1 MAKRRKE
8 DLESVRDFCD
18 RTYSG
23 AYGSKL
29 HVNTEKQFDPN
40 HFDLGYCYKFTEEGT
55 GVSIYQIVCAKL
67 GIPETDFRVMMHE
80 YGHIYL
86 GHLDGIHEELDQKI
100 CDLFQNRRN
109 ELVDSLNEKLGI
121 DFASSLID
129 RVIDDPQLNHSLHN
143 IAMDMEVNDS
153 VLSEE
158 DIEEMEADIS
168 STYPKYSKELSKF
181 LEEHEGEITEEQKK
195 ELQDKVKKMDDA
207 VKVKLI
213 LPNRYELSKG
223 VPFPGGLTYPDYL
236 LMIVQHLDQF
246 VKMLVSLKMGM
257 GLNGNVSMDDIKNM
271 LNNPKRDWKNA
282 TPEYKKGYQDALNDL
297 KNGNQQKQNRPQGG
311 QQQPGQQGPQ
321 IPGAGMPG
329 QQGQPMPGGGG
340 AGQQGQGQGQ
350 PQAGQGGGAGQGQG
364 QPQQG
369 QGAGH
374 GQGYDPQAEYDRG
387 YQDALNDAAQN
398 AGQGQGGQ
406 GDALG
411 QLLGEFFGKDGAGAD
426 GIGPWQ
432 DKPDHYT
439 ERRGIRDHDNQ
450 GRKEADHKRQVG
462 QIKAGGGIGCGSR
475 GGAEATREVDHEVD
489 AVDMALNEVI
499 RNMRHR
505 VIKLDTKKDLMRNY
519 NRGIVRSVI
528 APAVMR
534 KVTVSNEQKIVYLID
549 ISGSMDTLLVDRILK
564 AIKRNM
570 MHLSKGL
577 KYDIITWNTSLGEHI
592 KDINPRR
599 PVPRISYGG
608 GTMIADGIRYFRDN
622 YGPEATLIVISD
634 FEDNLEEWNEVEKKM
649 NGYLIYGFNY
659 GTNRWGRSSND
670 IPWKNLRLKNFYDKA
685 GN

>member
-8 DLESVRDFCD
+8 DLESLRDFCD
-18 RTYSG
+18 RSYSG

-29 HVNTEKQFDPN
+29 LVNTEKQFDPK
-40 HFDLGYCYKFTEEGT
+40 HFDLGYCYKFTEDGK
-55 GVSIYQIVCAKL
+55 SIYQIVCAQL
-67 GIPETDFRVMMHE
+67 GIPYTDFRVMMHE

-86 GHLDGIHEELDQKI
+86 GHLDGIHEQLDQRI
-100 CDLFQNRRN
+100 CTLFQDRRN
-109 ELVDSLNEKLGI
+109 ELVESLNEKLGI

-143 IAMDMEVNDS
+143 IAMDMEVNSS

-158 DIEEMEADIS
+158 DIDEMEKDIS
-168 STYPKYSKELSKF
+168 STYPKYSKELQDYLK
-181 LEEHEGEITEEQKK
+181 EHDEITDEQKK
-195 ELQDKVKKMDDA
+195 QLEDLVKKMDDA

-213 LPNRYELSKG
+213 LPCRYEISEG
-223 VPFPGGLTYPDYL
+223 VPFPDDLTYPDYL
-236 LMIVQHLDQF
+236 LLIVQHLDQF
-246 VKMLVSLKMGM
+246 VKMLVSLRMGK
-257 GLNGNVSMDDIKNM
+257 GLNGNVSLDDIRNM

-282 TPEYKKGYQDALNDL
+282 TKEYKQGYQDALNDL
-297 KNGNQQKQNRPQGG
+297 RNGNQRQQNRPQQG
-311 QQQPGQQGPQ
+311 QGNQQ
-321 IPGAGMPG
+321 G
-329 QQGQPMPGGGG
+329 QQGQPMNMPG
-340 AGQQGQGQGQ
+340 AGVPGQGQPGQGNNGSMSPGNAQGGQQPMQGQGQGVDVD
-350 PQAGQGGGAGQGQG
+350 PQNQGSSQ
-364 QPQQG
+364 
-369 QGAGH
+369 

-387 YQDALNDAAQN
+387 YQDALNDAAGN
-398 AGQGQGGQ
+398 GQGQGQ
-406 GDALG
+406 GDPLS
-411 QLLGEFFGKDGAGAD
+411 QLLGDFFGDKDGGLAGNL
-426 GIGPWQ
+426 GPWQ
-432 DKPDHYT
+432 DKPEHYT
-439 ERRGIRDHDNQ
+439 ERRGIRDLDHNTKS
-450 GRKEADHKRQVG
+450 REEADRKREVG
-462 QIKAGGGIGCGSR
+462 QIKAGGGVSCGDR
-475 GGAEATREVDHEVD
+475 GGPDVTREVDKEAD

-549 ISGSMDTLLVDRILK
+549 ISGSMDTALVDRILK

-577 KYDIITWNTSLGEHI
+577 KYDIITWSTHLGEHM

-608 GTMIADGIRYFRDN
+608 GTSIAGGIQYFKEN
-622 YGPEATLIVISD
+622 YGPEATLIIISD

-649 NGYLIYGFNY
+649 SSYLIYGFNY
-659 GTNRWGRSSND
+659 GSNRWGRSSED
-670 IPWKNLRLKNFYDKA
+670 IPWKNLRLKNFYDKT